1 MLQLISLVISA
12 YVVNAAHKDRQEQIN
27 RMKQYSLLTLSPE
40 IVDEDSR
47 ILEFV
52 AFDQHYVV
60 ELTRKMD
67 WAPSTVRHSNVEEE
81 VHAPLSSMDE
91 SCHFTGRVLNDADD
105 SVVSASLCDGRGL
118 RARISAFGE
127 TLIMKP
133 SAYYLDVEADKLGN
147 HSLDGEVLMYR
158 LSDFDSPQTMI
169 TDESKAPSDQSFD
182 DAFAD

>member
-1 MLQLISLVISA
+1 MMYFLFLLSMM
-12 YVVNAAHKDRQEQIN
+12 YTGEAAQKHRREQIG

-40 IVDEDSR
+40 IVDEHSR

-91 SCHFTGRVLNDADD
+91 SCHFTGHVLNDADD
-105 SVVSASLCDGRGL
+105 SVVSASLCNGRGL
-118 RARISAFGE
+118 R
-127 TLIMKP
+127 
-133 SAYYLDVEADKLGN
+133 
-147 HSLDGEVLMYR
+147 
-158 LSDFDSPQTMI
+158 
-169 TDESKAPSDQSFD
+169 
-182 DAFAD
+182 